1 MRKVVIN
8 LAVSPAAKERLRV
21 LADESKVAL
30 GVVLERAIMAYQ
42 HQGSESDAYPVIDV
56 LESRLLKME
65 AAMESLESRLSAFA
79 DRAASLPTH
88 EEKSA
93 EIASESASD
102 VLAEP
107 VPPKKKSRQEL
118 MEQAIQEIIATGE
131 RSPTRIAE
139 RLNALGHKNGAG
151 GPVRKSDSKISK
163 ALKALKA

>member
-42 HQGSESDAYPVIDV
+42 SQGGESDAYPLDA

-65 AAMESLESRLSAFA
+65 AAMEALESRLSAVA
-79 DRAASLPTH
+79 DRAGSLSTF
-88 EEKSA
+88 EEKGTEIGAVA
-93 EIASESASD
+93 ESEVVVESA
-102 VLAEP
+102 
-107 VPPKKKSRQEL
+107 PPKKKSRQEL

-139 RLNALGHKNGAG
+139 QLNALGHKNGAG